1 MLDPVYGVELRGRMV
16 SSHGRIISARGVV
29 SRGYRTKVGYY
40 ETQVSANNQRRTVL
54 VHRLVAYTFL
64 GPPSESHR
72 CSVNYKDLDKS
83 NNAVH
88 NLEWVSPAKNRA
100 HFLAESST
108 FKKGRSDMKPVWSW
122 RSGETGRWTWHAS
135 MTSAQCA
142 LGINR
147 GAISECVA
155 GRLQNAGGYEF
166 QAAERKRNSSWLEK
180 FGVILRYPPFC
191 KTGKLE
197 AVTLLGAG
205 PMYIY
210 IDI

>member
-1 MLDPVYGVELRGRMV
+1 M
-16 SSHGRIISARGVV
+16 
-29 SRGYRTKVGYY
+29 GYY

-135 MTSAQCA
+135 MTSAQCV

-197 AVTLLGAG
+197 AVTLLGVG
-205 PMYIY
+205 PIYSIYIY
-210 IDI
+210 ISACCWIK